1 MGRLWGLQGVIGCYR
16 WGVDGA
22 VLWVCAQRYGVQ
34 HRCGCGALQGLRL
47 GMKRCGVAIGLLVS
61 GATGRCHPLSVPH
74 RLPRAHPPSPPP
86 RHGVPADA
94 PSDSGNFC
102 VRGINRHQL
111 TPEPHLRGRALIS
124 GRVGVPRG
132 SGRAG
137 GSSGPP
143 MYPPRPHRH
152 PLDGRR
158 SRRCQMQIARQSLRR
173 TMGSG

>member
-1 MGRLWGLQGVIGCYR
+1 MGRGWSGAVGLCATLWGAAQMWLWGIAGFKAGHEEVRRGHRAAGKRCY
-16 WGVDGA
+16 GA
-22 VLWVCAQRYGVQ
+22 VSPP
-34 HRCGCGALQGLRL
+34 
-47 GMKRCGVAIGLLVS
+47 VS
-61 GATGRCHPLSVPH
+61 A
-74 RLPRAHPPSPPP
+74 PPPAACPPPFPPP